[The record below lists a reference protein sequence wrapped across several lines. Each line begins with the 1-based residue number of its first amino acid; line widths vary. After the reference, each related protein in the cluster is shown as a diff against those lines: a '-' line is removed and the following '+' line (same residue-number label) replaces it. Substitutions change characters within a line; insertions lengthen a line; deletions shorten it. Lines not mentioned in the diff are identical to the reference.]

1 MSLERVKWPR
11 LPVARYAREDPF
23 AEYCPGLAP
32 GLEPAAGP
40 GRNETPG
47 AAENHRLER
56 ELARDPSE
64 KFLSETA
71 EKSAPPPPPSPAEE
85 KKPPPPPA
93 PPRPPKTASKRKK
106 GAPAQEPPARKKR
119 QKKSVFDD

>member
-1 MSLERVKWPR
+1 MTLERVKWPR
-11 LPVARYAREDPF
+11 VPVARYAREDPF

-85 KKPPPPPA
+85 KKPPPPA

-119 QKKSVFDD
+119 RKKSVFDD

>member
-1 MSLERVKWPR
+1 MTLERVKWPR
-11 LPVARYAREDPF
+11 VPVARYAREDPF

-85 KKPPPPPA
+85 KKPPPPA

-106 GAPAQEPPARKKR
+106 GAPAKEPPAGKKR
-119 QKKSVFDD
+119 RKKSVFDD

>member
-1 MSLERVKWPR
+1 MTLERVKWPR
-11 LPVARYAREDPF
+11 VPVARYAREDPF

-85 KKPPPPPA
+85 KKPPPPA

-106 GAPAQEPPARKKR
+106 GAPAQELPARKKR
-119 QKKSVFDD
+119 RKKSVFDD

>member
-85 KKPPPPPA
+85 KKPSPPA
-93 PPRPPKTASKRKK
+93 PHRPPKTASKRKR
-106 GAPAQEPPARKKR
+106 GAPAKEPPARKKR
-119 QKKSVFDD
+119 RKKSVFDD

>member
-1 MSLERVKWPR
+1 MTLERVKWPR
-11 LPVARYAREDPF
+11 VPVARYAREDPF

-85 KKPPPPPA
+85 KKPPPPA
-93 PPRPPKTASKRKK
+93 PPRPPKTASKRKR
-106 GAPAQEPPARKKR
+106 GAPAKEPPARKKR
-119 QKKSVFDD
+119 RKKSVFDD

>member
-47 AAENHRLER
+47 AAGNHRLER

-85 KKPPPPPA
+85 KKPPPPA
-93 PPRPPKTASKRKK
+93 PPRPPKPASKRKK
-106 GAPAQEPPARKKR
+106 DAPAQEPPARKKR

>member
-1 MSLERVKWPR
+1 MTLERVKWPR
-11 LPVARYAREDPF
+11 VPVARYAREDPF

-85 KKPPPPPA
+85 KKPPPPA

-106 GAPAQEPPARKKR
+106 GAPAQEPPTRKKR

>member
-85 KKPPPPPA
+85 KKPSPPA

-106 GAPAQEPPARKKR
+106 GAPAQEPPTRKKR

>member
-85 KKPPPPPA
+85 KKPSPPA
-93 PPRPPKTASKRKK
+93 PPRPPKTASKRKR
-106 GAPAQEPPARKKR
+106 GAPAKEPPARKKR
-119 QKKSVFDD
+119 RKKSVFDD

>member
-1 MSLERVKWPR
+1 MSLERVRWPR

-40 GRNETPG
+40 GRIETPG
-47 AAENHRLER
+47 AAEHHRLER

-71 EKSAPPPPPSPAEE
+71 EKSAPPPPPSPAKE
-85 KKPPPPPA
+85 KKPPPPA
-93 PPRPPKTASKRKK
+93 PPRPPKPASKRKK

-119 QKKSVFDD
+119 RKKTVFDD

>member
-1 MSLERVKWPR
+1 MTLERVKWPR
-11 LPVARYAREDPF
+11 VPVARYAREDPF

-85 KKPPPPPA
+85 KKPPPPA
-93 PPRPPKTASKRKK
+93 PPRPPKTASKRKR

-119 QKKSVFDD
+119 RKKSVFDD

>member
-71 EKSAPPPPPSPAEE
+71 EKSAPPPPPSPPEE
-85 KKPPPPPA
+85 KKPPPPA

-106 GAPAQEPPARKKR
+106 GAPAQEPPTRKKR

>member
-1 MSLERVKWPR
+1 MSLERVRWPR

-85 KKPPPPPA
+85 KKPSPPA
-93 PPRPPKTASKRKK
+93 PPRPPKTASKRKR
-106 GAPAQEPPARKKR
+106 GAPAKEPPARKKR
-119 QKKSVFDD
+119 RKKSVFDD

>member
-1 MSLERVKWPR
+1 MTLERVKWPR
-11 LPVARYAREDPF
+11 VPVARYAREDPF

-32 GLEPAAGP
+32 SLEPAASP

-85 KKPPPPPA
+85 KKPPPPA
-93 PPRPPKTASKRKK
+93 PPRPPKTTSKRKR
-106 GAPAQEPPARKKR
+106 GAPAKEPPARKKR
-119 QKKSVFDD
+119 RKKSVFDD

>member
-23 AEYCPGLAP
+23 VEYCPGLAP

-85 KKPPPPPA
+85 KKPPPPA

-106 GAPAQEPPARKKR
+106 GAPAQEPPTRKKR
-119 QKKSVFDD
+119 QKKKSVFDD

>member
-85 KKPPPPPA
+85 KKPSPPA

-106 GAPAQEPPARKKR
+106 GAPAQEPPTRKKR
-119 QKKSVFDD
+119 QKKKSVFDD

>member
-1 MSLERVKWPR
+1 MTLERVKWPR
-11 LPVARYAREDPF
+11 VPVARYAREDPF

-56 ELARDPSE
+56 ELTQDPSE

-85 KKPPPPPA
+85 KE
-93 PPRPPKTASKRKK
+93 PPKKKK
-106 GAPAQEPPARKKR
+106 GGGKYY
-119 QKKSVFDD
+119 SFDQLGCSSCSMWSG

>member
-1 MSLERVKWPR
+1 MTLERVKWPR
-11 LPVARYAREDPF
+11 VPVARYAREDPF

-85 KKPPPPPA
+85 KKPSPPA

-106 GAPAQEPPARKKR
+106 GAPAQEPPTRKKR
-119 QKKSVFDD
+119 QKKKSVFDD

>member
-1 MSLERVKWPR
+1 MTLERVKWPR
-11 LPVARYAREDPF
+11 VPVARYAREDPF

-85 KKPPPPPA
+85 KKPSPPA
-93 PPRPPKTASKRKK
+93 PPRPPKTASKRKR
-106 GAPAQEPPARKKR
+106 GAPAKEPPAARKKR
-119 QKKSVFDD
+119 RKKSVFDD

>member
-1 MSLERVKWPR
+1 MTLERVKWPR
-11 LPVARYAREDPF
+11 VPVARYAREDPF

-85 KKPPPPPA
+85 KKPSPPA
-93 PPRPPKTASKRKK
+93 PPRPPKTASKRKR

-119 QKKSVFDD
+119 RKKTVFDD

>member
-1 MSLERVKWPR
+1 MTLERVKWPR
-11 LPVARYAREDPF
+11 VPVARYAREDPF

-85 KKPPPPPA
+85 KKPSPPA
-93 PPRPPKTASKRKK
+93 PPRPPKTASKRKR
-106 GAPAQEPPARKKR
+106 GAPAKEPPARKKR
-119 QKKSVFDD
+119 RKKSVFDD

>member
-1 MSLERVKWPR
+1 MTLERVKWPR
-11 LPVARYAREDPF
+11 VPVARYAREDPF

-85 KKPPPPPA
+85 KKPPPPA

-106 GAPAQEPPARKKR
+106 GAPAQEPPTRKKR
-119 QKKSVFDD
+119 QKKKSVFDD

>member
-1 MSLERVKWPR
+1 MTLERVKWPR
-11 LPVARYAREDPF
+11 VPVARYAREDPF

-85 KKPPPPPA
+85 KKPSPPA

-119 QKKSVFDD
+119 RKKSVFDD